1 MIWKNISAST
11 EKPGRDHRGT
21 VVLPDTEL
29 YIPVCAPDETC
40 TAHQL
45 PYNINIPGRQRGKKL
60 SADRLLLE
68 PDQFNG
74 IHERKN
80 IMHQDQAELD
90 LRL

>member
-1 MIWKNISAST
+1 MIWKKNQAEIT
-11 EKPGRDHRGT
+11 EAPWK

-74 IHERKN
+74 MKKRT
-80 IMHQDQAELD
+80 
-90 LRL
+90 